1 MKIRDRVVELRRVKA
16 SELHANRNNW
26 RRHPEVQRAALTGL
40 LNEIGYADALL
51 ARQTSDGLELID
63 GHLRADLTPDATV
76 PVLVLDLDE
85 KEADKL
91 LATLDPLAAM
101 AEADIGAFER
111 LVEGV
116 ETSDMAVQGLIAAVA
131 GGELRALAP
140 MSTDELPPIP
150 DDDLYREQYG
160 VIVIC
165 EDEADQAAIYER
177 LRDQG
182 LNCRVVVT

>member
-1 MKIRDRVVELRRVKA
+1 MELRRVRA
-16 SELHANRNNW
+16 SELQANPKNW
-26 RRHPEVQRAALTGL
+26 RVHPSAQRSALSGVL
-40 LNEIGYADALL
+40 DEIGYADALL
-51 ARQTSDGLELID
+51 VRETPDGLELID
-63 GHLRADLTPDATV
+63 GHLRADLTPDAIV

-101 AEADIGAFER
+101 AEPDIGAFER

-131 GGELRALAP
+131 GGELKALAP
-140 MSTDELPPIP
+140 IASEDLPPIP

-165 EDEADQAAIYER
+165 EDEADQAAVYER

>member
-1 MKIRDRVVELRRVKA
+1 MLIRG
-16 SELHANRNNW
+16 S
-26 RRHPEVQRAALTGL
+26 
-40 LNEIGYADALL
+40 
-51 ARQTSDGLELID
+51 LELID
-63 GHLRADLTPDATV
+63 GHLRADLTPDAVV
-76 PVLVLDLDE
+76 PVLVLDLTDE
-85 KEADKL
+85 EADKL

-116 ETSDMAVQGLIAAVA
+116 ETSDMAVQGLIAAVS
-131 GGELRALAP
+131 GGELKALAP
-140 MSTDELPPIP
+140 IASEDLPPIP
-150 DDDLYREQYG
+150 EDDLYREQYG

-165 EDEADQAAIYER
+165 EDEADQAVVYER